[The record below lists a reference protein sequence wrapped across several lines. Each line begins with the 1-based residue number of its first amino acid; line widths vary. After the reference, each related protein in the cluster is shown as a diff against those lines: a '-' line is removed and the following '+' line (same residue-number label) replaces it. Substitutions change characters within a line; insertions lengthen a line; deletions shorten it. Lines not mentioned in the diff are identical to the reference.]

1 MPTINELSHGYSTEG
16 VETYLEAI
24 HTEAIQEAKTA
35 VEDISGIKT
44 CCENEWEGK
53 ARENFVANLETDS
66 KHVSEQFDALYNILV
81 TEINSLNA
89 AMANK
94 DESLINVG

>member
-1 MPTINELSHGYSTEG
+1 MPTISDFSYGYSTEG
-16 VETYLEAI
+16 VEAYLQAI
-24 HTEAIQEAKTA
+24 HTEAIQKAKDA

-53 ARENFVANLETDS
+53 ARENFIANLEQDA
-66 KHVSEQFDALYNILV
+66 KHVSEQFEALYNILV
-81 TEINSLNA
+81 SEINSLNA

-94 DESLINVG
+94 DEELIKVD

>member
-1 MPTINELSHGYSTEG
+1 MPTISDFSYGYSTEG
-16 VETYLEAI
+16 VANYLDAI
-24 HTEAIQEAKTA
+24 HTDAIQKAKDA

-53 ARENFVANLETDS
+53 ARENFVANLEQDA